1 MISTL
6 SKIFKQLTEGS
17 DLSSGES
24 TNPNLA
30 VTSLFVEVSGADHHM
45 DESEEK
51 ATLSMLKKVLEVDE
65 AEAKALLE
73 QATNLSKE
81 ASSLYEFT
89 SQLRHLD
96 QPERIAVI
104 KALWEV
110 AYADKHL
117 DPLEESVIRK
127 AAELL
132 YVDHKDFIKTKLE
145 VTGDR

>member
-1 MISTL
+1 
-6 SKIFKQLTEGS
+6 
-17 DLSSGES
+17 
-24 TNPNLA
+24 
-30 VTSLFVEVSGADHHM
+30 
-45 DESEEK
+45 
-51 ATLSMLKKVLEVDE
+51 MLKKVLEVDE

-73 QATNLSKE
+73 QAKNQSKDV
-81 ASSLYEFT
+81 SSLYEFT

>member
-6 SKIFKQLTEGS
+6 SKIFKQLTENNPSKNDIS
-17 DLSSGES
+17 D
-24 TNPNLA
+24 PNLA
-30 VTSLFVEVSGADHHM
+30 IAALFFEVSGADHHS
-45 DESEEK
+45 DESEEI
-51 ATLSMLKKVLEVDE
+51 ATLSMLKKVLEMDE
-65 AEAKALLE
+65 TEAKSLLE
-73 QATNLSKE
+73 KAKKKANE

-96 QPERIAVI
+96 QPERISVI

-110 AYADKHL
+110 AYADEHL

-127 AAELL
+127 TAELL

-145 VTGDR
+145 VTGNR